1 MLSFWT
7 DEFKVAANYVEVSLT
22 WISVRNHCVRC
33 EWTFAMHYLINRVSS
48 LLRRRVAVHGFWN
61 VLWLVLDS
69 FFSLFLLRL
78 ELFCRTKAACSEC
91 QSSLML
97 VRYCLCRSTGL
108 CRVIM
113 LLDYE
118 RLFSI
123 SCFGSQRH
131 QLLANQKDPRMNSWS
146 TAPAWFS
153 KYNQEQPH
161 IFKFGLLWLVK
172 NSKWAQLKPMHCNL
186 LLFTLPPGV

>member
-22 WISVRNHCVRC
+22 WISDRNHCVRC

-61 VLWLVLDS
+61 VLWLVLES

-108 CRVIM
+108 CSRMWIWLFRVIM
-113 LLDYE
+113 LLDHE
-118 RLFSI
+118 RLLSI
-123 SCFGSQRH
+123 SCFASHRH
-131 QLLANQKDPRMNSWS
+131 QLLANQNR
-146 TAPAWFS
+146 
-153 KYNQEQPH
+153 
-161 IFKFGLLWLVK
+161 LLQGWTVG
-172 NSKWAQLKPMHCNL
+172 QLLQRDSVNIIRNNL
-186 LLFTLPPGV
+186 TFLSSACYD